1 MSESYLSKSYR
12 LNNNGALFAPNATV
26 DLAPKKKR
34 SGPRGGVYDPFPMKV
49 HRMLNQSKEDGNES
63 IVSWLPHGRA
73 FKIHKP
79 KAFADIVMPRFFNQS
94 KYTSFQRQLN
104 LYGKFKRLT
113 EFIERLILCIRCT

>member
-1 MSESYLSKSYR
+1 MNESYSKSYEYC
-12 LNNNGALFAPNATV
+12 LKNNDAMFAPKAAA
-26 DLAPKKKR
+26 DFEPKKKKER

-49 HRMLNQSKEDGNES
+49 HRMLDQSMVDGNES

-79 KAFADIVMPRFFNQS
+79 KAFADIIMPRFFNQS

-104 LYGKFKRLT
+104 LYGKSNLT
-113 EFIERLILCIRCT
+113 KFNLQLISSIG